1 MRRTRASTSKAKT
14 RQPSA
19 SSAPVFV
26 VSYIPEPKLE
36 FAYGQK
42 AEYPRDG
49 LFLFGPCDAEKRP
62 SKTRFGV
69 IGTPEGVKRFAQWSE
84 KMRGFIATP
93 APGPRSREVEP

>member
-1 MRRTRASTSKAKT
+1 MGRNNTSTRKPRAAHPFAPST
-14 RQPSA
+14 
-19 SSAPVFV
+19 PVFV
-26 VSYIPEPKLE
+26 VSHIPEPKLE

-42 AEYPRDG
+42 VEYPRDG
-49 LFLFGPCDAEKRP
+49 RFLFGPCDAEKRP

-93 APGPRSREVEP
+93 TPGPRSREVE